1 METSECYLD
10 RKGREISLL
19 NGCLECPLE
28 LQRPT
33 SPEMAIAQ
41 KFRLAAAIKAD
52 RALQS
57 WSTTE
62 TAWAS
67 HRPVKSGFFEF
78 NYGYQRADLRV
89 HGPAI
94 YRALEQ
100 SSTNLVRETMYA
112 SSGMSAMAALVSGL
126 SRLRG
131 RAELLVPSGCYGE
144 TRELFDSFGGRVR
157 SLPLEAG
164 ADLSRR
170 GNDVLRA
177 ALIDSSV
184 RAGFFDFA
192 NIAPDSIDLVIFDT
206 TCFGRSST
214 RIRRVIEW
222 ALRANLPLA
231 LVRSHTKLDCLGVE
245 YGRLGSV
252 VVSAPMQGILSGRL
266 KWLTGLIRA
275 TADSIRLLGAAPI
288 LANFPPFAAGRAFE
302 RCTVERIAAIIRNN
316 RRMVRLLSA
325 RLGGSQVA
333 TPFQH
338 GLYFTLEPG
347 GNPSAADAAGLARRL
362 CRELESTALPV
373 VHAGSFGFDFI
384 AIDGFADSWSRSNV
398 IRVAASDLPV
408 AVVDQVAEGIAGAWR
423 RHCSAS
429 RIDPAAMRTSAAAA

>member
-1 METSECYLD
+1 VETMQSYLE
-10 RKGREISLL
+10 RKYREISIL
-19 NGCLECPLE
+19 NACLRWPPQ

-33 SPEMAIAQ
+33 SPDTAIAQ
-41 KFRLAAAIKAD
+41 KFRLAAAVKAD

-62 TAWAS
+62 TAWAAD
-67 HRPVKSGFFEF
+67 RPVKSGSFEF

-94 YRALEQ
+94 YRALER

-112 SSGMSAMAALVSGL
+112 SSGMSAMAALVSAL
-126 SRLRG
+126 SRLYG
-131 RAELLVPSGCYGE
+131 GAEVLIPTGCYGE
-144 TRELFDSFGGRVR
+144 TRELFDSFAGLVR
-157 SLPLEAG
+157 SLPLEPGAG
-164 ADLSRR
+164 LRC
-170 GNDVLRA
+170 GNGVLRA

-192 NIAPDSIDLVIFDT
+192 KIAPDNIDLVIFDT

-222 ALRANLPLA
+222 ALRASLPLA
-231 LVRSHTKLDCLGVE
+231 LVRSHTKLDCLGIE

-325 RLGGSQVA
+325 RLGASHFA
-333 TPFQH
+333 TSFQH

-347 GNPSAADAAGLARRL
+347 GNPSAADAAGLAHSL
-362 CRELESTALPV
+362 CRALESTALPV

-429 RIDPAAMRTSAAAA
+429 RIDPGAMRTSAAAA

>member
-1 METSECYLD
+1 MQSYLE
-10 RKGREISLL
+10 RKYREISIL
-19 NGCLECPLE
+19 NACLRWPPQ

-33 SPEMAIAQ
+33 SPDTAIAQ
-41 KFRLAAAIKAD
+41 KFRLAAAVKAD

-62 TAWAS
+62 TAWAAD
-67 HRPVKSGFFEF
+67 RPVKSGSFEF

-94 YRALEQ
+94 YRALER

-112 SSGMSAMAALVSGL
+112 SSGMSAMAALVSAL
-126 SRLRG
+126 SRLYG
-131 RAELLVPSGCYGE
+131 GAEVLIPTGCYGE
-144 TRELFDSFGGRVR
+144 TRELFDSFAGLVR
-157 SLPLEAG
+157 SLPLEPGAG
-164 ADLSRR
+164 LRC
-170 GNDVLRA
+170 GNGVLRA

-192 NIAPDSIDLVIFDT
+192 KIAPDNIDLVIFDT

-222 ALRANLPLA
+222 ALRASLPLA
-231 LVRSHTKLDCLGVE
+231 LVRSHTKLDCLGIE

-325 RLGGSQVA
+325 RLGASHFA
-333 TPFQH
+333 TSFQH

-347 GNPSAADAAGLARRL
+347 GNPSAADAAGLAHSL
-362 CRELESTALPV
+362 CRGLESTALPV

-429 RIDPAAMRTSAAAA
+429 RIDPGAMRTSAAAA

>member
-1 METSECYLD
+1 METMQSYLE
-10 RKGREISLL
+10 RKYREISVL
-19 NGCLECPLE
+19 NACLRWPPQ

-33 SPEMAIAQ
+33 SPDTAIAQ
-41 KFRLAAAIKAD
+41 KFRLAAAVKAD

-62 TAWAS
+62 TAWAAD
-67 HRPVKSGFFEF
+67 RPVKSGSFEF

-94 YRALEQ
+94 YRALER

-112 SSGMSAMAALVSGL
+112 SSGMSAMAALVSAL
-126 SRLRG
+126 SRLYG
-131 RAELLVPSGCYGE
+131 GAEVLIPTGCYGE
-144 TRELFDSFGGRVR
+144 TRELFDSFAGLVR
-157 SLPLEAG
+157 SLPLEPGAG
-164 ADLSRR
+164 LRC
-170 GNDVLRA
+170 GNGVLRA

-192 NIAPDSIDLVIFDT
+192 KIAPDNIDLVIFDT

-222 ALRANLPLA
+222 ALRASLPLA
-231 LVRSHTKLDCLGVE
+231 LVRSHTKLDCLGIE

-325 RLGGSQVA
+325 RLDGSQVV
-333 TPFQH
+333 TSFQH

-347 GNPSAADAAGLARRL
+347 GNPSAADAAGLAHSL
-362 CRELESTALPV
+362 CRALESTALPV

-429 RIDPAAMRTSAAAA
+429 RIDPGAMRTSAAAA

>member
-1 METSECYLD
+1 VETMQSYLE
-10 RKGREISLL
+10 RKYREISIL
-19 NGCLECPLE
+19 NACLRWPPQ

-33 SPEMAIAQ
+33 SPDTAIAQ
-41 KFRLAAAIKAD
+41 KFRLAAAVKAD

-62 TAWAS
+62 TAWAA

-112 SSGMSAMAALVSGL
+112 SSGMSAMAALVSAL
-126 SRLRG
+126 SRLYG
-131 RAELLVPSGCYGE
+131 GAEVLIPIGCYGE
-144 TRELFDSFGGRVR
+144 TRELLDSFAGLVR
-157 SLPLEAG
+157 SLPLEPGAG
-164 ADLSRR
+164 LRC
-170 GNDVLRA
+170 GNGVLRA

-184 RAGFFDFA
+184 RAGFFDFS
-192 NIAPDSIDLVIFDT
+192 NIARDSIDLVIFDT

-222 ALRANLPLA
+222 ALRASLPLA
-231 LVRSHTKLDCLGVE
+231 LVRSHTKLDCLGIE

-333 TPFQH
+333 TPCQH

-347 GNPSAADAAGLARRL
+347 RNPSAADAAGLARRL

-423 RHCSAS
+423 RHGSAS

>member
-1 METSECYLD
+1 MQSYLE
-10 RKGREISLL
+10 RKYREISIL
-19 NGCLECPLE
+19 NACLRWPPQ

-33 SPEMAIAQ
+33 SPDTAIAQ
-41 KFRLAAAIKAD
+41 KFRLAAAVKAD

-62 TAWAS
+62 TAWAADW
-67 HRPVKSGFFEF
+67 PVKSGSFEF

-94 YRALEQ
+94 YRALER

-112 SSGMSAMAALVSGL
+112 SSGMSAMAALVSAL
-126 SRLRG
+126 SRLYG
-131 RAELLVPSGCYGE
+131 GAEVLIPTGCYGE
-144 TRELFDSFGGRVR
+144 TRELFDSFAGLVR
-157 SLPLEAG
+157 SLPLEPGAG
-164 ADLSRR
+164 LRC
-170 GNDVLRA
+170 GNGVLRA

-192 NIAPDSIDLVIFDT
+192 KIAPDNIDLVIFDT

-222 ALRANLPLA
+222 ALRASLPLA
-231 LVRSHTKLDCLGVE
+231 LVRSHTKLDCLGIE

-325 RLGGSQVA
+325 RLGASHFA
-333 TPFQH
+333 TSFQH

-347 GNPSAADAAGLARRL
+347 GNPSAADAAGLAHSL
-362 CRELESTALPV
+362 CRALESTALPV

-429 RIDPAAMRTSAAAA
+429 RIDPGAMRTSAAAA

>member
-231 LVRSHTKLDCLGVE
+231 LVRSHTKLDCLGIE

-275 TADSIRLLGAAPI
+275 TTDSIRLLGAAPI

-333 TPFQH
+333 TACQH

-347 GNPSAADAAGLARRL
+347 GNPSAADAAGLARSL
-362 CRELESTALPV
+362 CRALESTALPV

-408 AVVDQVAEGIAGAWR
+408 SVVDQVAEGIAGAWR
-423 RHCSAS
+423 RHGSAS
-429 RIDPAAMRTSAAAA
+429 RIDPGAMRTSAAAA